1 MFFRDIILLIE
12 ESGSM
17 NSTDIE
23 ETATN
28 IIKNQVLRNKE
39 CLKAYIDENDR
50 TPFWDGSIWIYNNQR
65 KTTDDFENRIDI
77 QIKGR
82 NVQELKQN
90 LTYQIEVKYLKGYQK
105 EIKGTLFF
113 VVDFIDIDNY
123 KIYYCN
129 LLPVDLYQI
138 LKDLKEEQKTVSL
151 KL

>member
-1 MFFRDIILLIE
+1 
-12 ESGSM
+12 M

-82 NVQELKQN
+82 KVDDFKDNN
-90 LTYQIEVKYLKGYQK
+90 TYSFKVETLRGYQK
-105 EIKGTLFF
+105 EIKGTLLL
-113 VVDFIDIDNY
+113 VVDFISIDNY

-151 KL
+151 KLKEIKENTA